1 MKTTVEIKD
10 HIYQTLKLK
19 SVQENRKIN
28 ELMNE
33 SLSLYLDISSPKKLQ
48 KKQPVQHPILS
59 SKSKKTLFGGM
70 SSEEMHTIVSK
81 ECLP

>member
-10 HIYQTLKLK
+10 HLYQTLKLK

-33 SLSLYLDISSPKKLQ
+33 SLSLYLGIMSPSKFQ
-48 KKQPVQHPILS
+48 KKKPSKHPILT
-59 SKSKKTLFGGM
+59 SKSKKKLFGSM
-70 SSEEMHTIVSK
+70 SSEEMHTLLSK
-81 ECLP
+81 ESLP